1 MKICRIIL
9 RYSRDGHKVD
19 NGLTAQTWIS
29 ADGFLGLRTGGQAAA
44 STQPHQSDRYTTQPI
59 DRCER
64 YLGSLAGRLRLC
76 KDDQCIVH
84 LAGFDGCQV
93 EMQPSAAVLTASQG
107 RGRDQGSYC
116 IDRVS
121 VSGCFCIMRIHDNE
135 RALKGHRGEVEFG
148 YGRESAW
155 QLTGTTIAWQWRTK
169 AWVECASKTCTAS
182 PIQ

>member
-1 MKICRIIL
+1 
-9 RYSRDGHKVD
+9 VD

-29 ADGFLGLRTGGQAAA
+29 AGGFLGLRTGGQAAA
-44 STQPHQSDRYTTQPI
+44 STQPQQSDRYTTQPI

-64 YLGSLAGRLRLC
+64 CPGSLAGRLRLC

-84 LAGFDGCQV
+84 LAGFYGSQAGT
-93 EMQPSAAVLTASQG
+93 QTSAAVFTASQG

-116 IDRVS
+116 TDRVS
-121 VSGCFCIMRIHDNE
+121 VCGCFCIIRIHYNGM
-135 RALKGHRGEVEFG
+135 ALNGHRGEVEFG
-148 YGRESAW
+148 YSRESAW
-155 QLTGTTIAWQWRTK
+155 LLTGTTIAWQWRTE